1 MDSKFC
7 LVSIIIPT
15 YNSEDY
21 LNQALK
27 SIVNQ
32 TFKDIEVLIMDGL
45 SSDKTVEIAEKFKQD
60 LPQIQIYSDKDNG
73 IYDAMNKG
81 IKKAKGEWIYF
92 MGSDDTFYENKT
104 LQNFKD
110 LEKLE
115 LDILYGNVYSNNFN
129 GLYDGEFSLTKL
141 IKKNVCHQAMFY
153 RKKVFEK
160 KGNFNLKYKVYADWD
175 FNIRCF
181 FSKKINT
188 KYHNFTVANFADGG
202 YSSLNNDQRFN
213 RIRPYKCLYL
223 GFDKLPKKEIKK
235 LLKEIYYFKV
245 INKFLRKV
253 KRKLIL

>member
-115 LDILYGNVYSNNFN
+115 LDILYGNVY
-129 GLYDGEFSLTKL
+129 
-141 IKKNVCHQAMFY
+141 
-153 RKKVFEK
+153 
-160 KGNFNLKYKVYADWD
+160 
-175 FNIRCF
+175 
-181 FSKKINT
+181 
-188 KYHNFTVANFADGG
+188 
-202 YSSLNNDQRFN
+202 
-213 RIRPYKCLYL
+213 
-223 GFDKLPKKEIKK
+223 
-235 LLKEIYYFKV
+235 
-245 INKFLRKV
+245 
-253 KRKLIL
+253 